1 MPADPMAPMMMSS
14 ALPALVEPAA
24 LPAMLVPA
32 RTALLL
38 IDIQRDFVAPD
49 GALGQAGI
57 DMAPLEAPLQRIEA
71 LLAAARAA
79 GVLPVFVR
87 VVTRADTDSAALRLM
102 TQRKGEDL
110 ANIAICRAGTPGV
123 EFYRVQPQAGEL
135 QVEKRLYSG
144 FSGTDLEQ
152 QLRQRGIDTLL
163 VCGYTTECCVDSTVR
178 DAFERDFH
186 VFIAADAC
194 AAYAADL
201 HHASLCALGLSCALL
216 VDSAAVLQAWT

>member
-1 MPADPMAPMMMSS
+1 MQPDTIMLMSS
-14 ALPALVEPAA
+14 ALPALVDPAL

-38 IDIQRDFVAPD
+38 IDVQQDFVAPD
-49 GALGQAGI
+49 GALGLAGV
-57 DMAPLEAPLQRIEA
+57 DMAPLAAPLARIET

-87 VVTRADTDSAALRLM
+87 VVTRPETDSAALRLM

-123 EFYRVQPQAGEL
+123 DYYRVAPQGAEL
-135 QVEKRLYSG
+135 QIEKRLYSS
-144 FSGTDLEQ
+144 FAGTDLEQ
-152 QLRQRGIDTLL
+152 QLRARGIDTVL
-163 VCGYTTECCVDSTVR
+163 VCGFTTECCVDSTVR
-178 DAFERDFH
+178 DAFERDFN

-216 VDSAAVLQAWT
+216 VDSSAAASAWA